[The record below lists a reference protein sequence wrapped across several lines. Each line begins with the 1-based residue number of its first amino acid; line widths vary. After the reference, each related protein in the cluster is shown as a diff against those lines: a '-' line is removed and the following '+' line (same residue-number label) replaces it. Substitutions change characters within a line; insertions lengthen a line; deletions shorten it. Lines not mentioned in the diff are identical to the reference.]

1 MTIWLIEPRDPL
13 IVRDGRPFNPDPGAR
28 AISLPFPLPSTT
40 TGALRTQAGLD
51 HHGHFDSQKSEE
63 VKQISV
69 RGPLLVEMKDNDEIE
84 WLVPAPADALLIE
97 RNKEAIGPVNRYW
110 LQPRSQHEVEMT
122 DLGVVNPDL
131 LLVRPHRSDPNKP
144 SKRAPAF
151 WHYNKFYEWLVDPS
165 EERPVDPGE
174 LGHGGPQR
182 ESRMHVQMQPGQRAA
197 EQSMLFETS
206 GLEFTFHKEQRKL
219 GEARRLAL
227 AVDTDAPLQE
237 TIACMGGERRMVVWR
252 PTGQEFI
259 KYPRKMY
266 EAIVEHQ
273 YCRVILLTPAYFEQ
287 GWRPK
292 WLLEPRHNV
301 TPTLKAV
308 AVQRP
313 QVMSGWDLEKRQP
326 KLSRRLV
333 PAGSVFFLSLEGDAD
348 AIKRWI
354 EIIWMHC
361 ISDTEQD
368 RLDSFG
374 LAVVGTWD
382 GPPDN
387 HNTT

>member
-1 MTIWLIEPRDPL
+1 MTIWIIEPRDPL
-13 IVRDGRPFNPDPGAR
+13 ILRDGRPFNPDPGAR
-28 AISLPFPLPSTT
+28 AISLSFPLPSTT

-51 HHGHFDSQKSEE
+51 QDGHFDVMQIGEVQK
-63 VKQISV
+63 IGV
-69 RGPLLVEMKDNDEIE
+69 RGPLLVEMKDNDEMK

-97 RNKEAIGPVNRYW
+97 QNDEAKGPVNRYR
-110 LQPRSQHEVEMT
+110 LQPLSLKDGEVT
-122 DLGVVNPDL
+122 DLGIESPDMAL
-131 LLVRPHRSDPNKP
+131 IGFDVDDPNKP

-151 WHYNKFYEWLVDPS
+151 WHYHKFYEWLVNPP
-165 EERPVDPGE
+165 EESPVDPGE
-174 LGHGGPQR
+174 LGHGGPRR

-206 GLEFTFHKEQRKL
+206 GLEFTFHKEQQKL

-227 AVDTDAPLQE
+227 AVDTDASLSE
-237 TIACMGGERRMVVWR
+237 TTACMGGERRMVVWR
-252 PTGQEFI
+252 ESNEILPGYYDDLVKQVQQT
-259 KYPRKMY
+259 
-266 EAIVEHQ
+266 EA
-273 YCRVILLTPAYFEQ
+273 CRVILLTPAYFEQ

-292 WLLEPRHNV
+292 WLLEPKYDV
-301 TPTLKAV
+301 TPMLKAV

-313 QVMSGWDLEKRQP
+313 QVATGWDLEKRKP

-354 EIIWMHC
+354 ESIWMHC